1 MVNRETQTPEA
12 VIRSMTGFASAS
24 GGADGWTWN
33 WDMRAVNSRGLD
45 LRFRLP
51 DWIEGLEPALRGF
64 LKQTLARGSVQVG
77 LKVSRSAE
85 AGALRVDDS
94 TLDAVLAEVGRIE
107 QRALEFHD
115 LELSPTSA
123 AELLAMRALADA
135 SAAPADTTELSKALI
150 ADFKAVFASFD
161 DMRRREGAALAAIL
175 TQQIDQIAALTNE
188 AVEAAAER
196 AGTSA
201 RKLRENLARV
211 LANANGADPDRVAQ
225 ELALIALKS
234 DVTEELDRLQAH
246 CDAARALLRA
256 GGAVGRKLDF
266 LAQEFNREAN
276 TLCSKSQSVELT
288 RIGLDLKAAT
298 EQMREQVQNVE

>member
-24 GGADGWTWN
+24 GGVDGWTWN

-135 SAAPADTTELSKALI
+135 STVPADTTELSKALI

-211 LANANGADPDRVAQ
+211 LENANGADPDRVAQ

-276 TLCSKSQSVELT
+276 TLCSKSQSAELT
-288 RIGLDLKAAT
+288 RIGLDLKAAI